1 MFFNWVTKG
10 KIGYIGRFINEIGNW
25 LTREEF
31 ERDFPP
37 KLREFNDTPIIM
49 ITLNTIEQPRYNACL
64 EEHGFKLVKQDK
76 GKHETPIY
84 LYVRKKFK
92 RSKA

>member
-1 MFFNWVTKG
+1 MFFNWVTQG
-10 KIGYIGRFINEIGNW
+10 KIGYIGKFMSDKGYW
-25 LTREEF
+25 LTEEEF

-37 KLREFNDTPIIM
+37 KLMEWNEVPIIM
-49 ITLNTIEQPRYNACL
+49 ITLNTTEQPRYKNCL
-64 EEHGFKLVKQDK
+64 KEHGFKLVKQDK

-92 RSKA
+92 RGKA